1 MMITHN
7 FKKIYRPTI
16 KQRLETST
24 QYIDRLPWAQQLL
37 FELPQMKSPHRS
49 SASQSHQIEEK
60 MLQQGGNSK
69 DNNILQS
76 KAFNLETI
84 INLDP
89 LDPD

>member
-1 MMITHN
+1 
-7 FKKIYRPTI
+7 
-16 KQRLETST
+16 
-24 QYIDRLPWAQQLL
+24 
-37 FELPQMKSPHRS
+37 MKSPHRS